1 MKSKLILRAAAGVL
15 ALALAAGAV
24 PLSEELR
31 LIPVAVTAAAAE
43 EPVQFNE
50 ETGALIIS
58 GDFSDKEGALRT
70 APLSKAVTFRAMPGT
85 KLPPNCGGLF
95 AASQNLVF
103 ADFSGADL
111 SNVTSMS
118 SLFVSCSN
126 LESVDFSNTDIS
138 SAESLAYM
146 FSSCSSLKTV
156 TGLKVSSPALTSVS
170 SMFYGCLELESIDL
184 RGFTAPN
191 VTVFTGMFQTCN
203 NLASL
208 DLRTF
213 STASAE
219 NFDYMFSG
227 CSALA
232 ALDLSGFDTKKATT
246 MAGMFSNCWCLRDLD
261 ISSFDTSAVTSMR
274 AMFAGCKALE
284 TLDLSG
290 FSTEACTSVRE
301 MLAQCGQLSKVDL
314 SSFEIGSDT
323 DVLMM
328 FDRSYH
334 LHELVLGS
342 GITEITANMELR
354 QSSFGWENTASPGTC
369 VSGDDI
375 YAVIGNDGQN
385 TYRLIEEVA
394 EIDGVGMQVLL
405 DGSIGLKFT
414 AHITDKMKDQAA
426 ANNPVFFHFH
436 DLDYPFKEY
445 TTGFAIVEAECD
457 ENGVYSAVCHL
468 PAKQMI
474 DEICAEVWVRP
485 ADDPDE
491 PVMGD
496 QINYSVKQYANV
508 ILSDP
513 DTYASEQNLVKSMLK
528 YGGAAQ
534 RHFGYYST
542 KSQLRADA
550 GVIYDG
556 PGLQEA
562 NNFAKPKS
570 LSGLSYYGTSIVL
583 KSRTI
588 QRHYFTLSSG
598 AITDYSFT
606 VDEMPADP
614 VQYEDTN
621 WYYID
626 TPGMSAQALYTPV
639 GIAVTGSDPAQKMT
653 YSYSVMDYVT
663 KGLRQGKAD
672 TAAAVLTALS
682 QFALEASQYFA

>member
-31 LIPVAVTAAAAE
+31 LIPAAVTAAAAE

-50 ETGALIIS
+50 ETGALTIS
-58 GDFSDKEGALRT
+58 GDFSDNEGALRT

-95 AASQNLVF
+95 AASQNLVS

-111 SNVTSMS
+111 SDVTSMA
-118 SLFVSCSN
+118 SLFVSCGN
-126 LESVDFSNTDIS
+126 LETVDFSNTEIS

-146 FSSCSSLKTV
+146 FSSCSSLKSV
-156 TGLKVSSPALTSVS
+156 TGLTVSSPALTSVS
-170 SMFYGCLELESIDL
+170 GMFYGCLELESIDL
-184 RGFTAPN
+184 SGFTAPN
-191 VTVFTGMFQTCN
+191 VTAFTGMFQTCN

-208 DLRTF
+208 NLRTF

-227 CSALA
+227 CSALT
-232 ALDLSGFDTKKATT
+232 ALDLSGFDTKQATS
-246 MAGMFSNCWCLRDLD
+246 MKGMFSNCWCLRDLD

-274 AMFAGCKALE
+274 EMFAGCKALD

-290 FSTEACTSVRE
+290 FSTAECTSVRE
-301 MLAQCGQLSKVDL
+301 MFAQCRQLSKLNL

-323 DVLMM
+323 DVLWML
-328 FDRSYH
+328 DRSYH
-334 LHELVLGS
+334 LKELVLGS
-342 GITEITANMELR
+342 GIKEISADMQLR
-354 QSSFGWENTASPGTC
+354 QPMFGWENAAAPGTS
-369 VSGDDI
+369 VSGDDR
-375 YAVIGNDGQN
+375 YAVIQNNGSN
-385 TYRLIEEVA
+385 TYRKIADVA
-394 EIDGVGMQVLL
+394 EIDGVGMQILL

-414 AHITDKMKDQAA
+414 AHISDQMKDQAA
-426 ANNPVFFHFH
+426 ESNPVFFHFH
-436 DLDYPFKEY
+436 DQDSPFKEY

-457 ENGVYSAVCHL
+457 ENGVYSAVCNL

-474 DEICAEVWVRP
+474 DDILVEVWVRP
-485 ADDPDE
+485 AENPDDPI
-491 PVMGD
+491 MGD
-496 QINYSVKQYANV
+496 QINCSVKQYANV

-513 DTYASEQNLVKSMLK
+513 ETYASEQNLVKSMLK

-550 GVIYDG
+550 GVVYDG

-562 NNFAKPKS
+562 NYFAKPKS

-583 KSRTI
+583 KSRTV
-588 QRHYFTLSSG
+588 QRHYFTLDSG

-606 VDEMPADP
+606 ADDIPADP

-621 WYYID
+621 WYFIE
-626 TPGMSAQALYTPV
+626 TPGISAQALYTPV
-639 GIAVTGSDPAQKMT
+639 EITVTGSDPAQKMT

-663 KGLRQGKAD
+663 KGLRQGKTD

-682 QFALEASQYFA
+682 QLALEASQYFV